1 LNLKRFF
8 VFSAAFHIS
17 LIVAALWLLSLPSQN
32 NIKPRDEFSARLVSP
47 DEFLSQKPTLPH
59 APRIL
64 PSPPAMT
71 APVPVPMPKPPIQ
84 QKGHTGIE
92 KETVK
97 EQTDKK
103 AEMQYPSAA
112 SQAQKPAVPENRSER
127 QSLPPVPP
135 VSSHAGQ
142 SKEET
147 SPPVIHED
155 QREAH
160 RETAELSGS
169 KGNNKKAPDHLQP
182 SFREK
187 IFDKSVIGDLAKRGS
202 EKEEKENK
210 GKDKAFSFDTDE
222 FKFLIYNRRLKE
234 RIENIWV
241 YPPEAAA
248 KGIYGDLIIRFTIKK
263 NGQLGSVE
271 LVRTSGHKSLDDAAM
286 KALKDGAPYWPLPK
300 EWNLEGYT
308 IEGHFIYTIYGYYIR

>member
-1 LNLKRFF
+1 MR
-8 VFSAAFHIS
+8 
-17 LIVAALWLLSLPSQN
+17 PG
-32 NIKPRDEFSARLVSP
+32 DEFSARLVSP
-47 DEFLSQKPTLPH
+47 DEFLSRKPNHPPVQK
-59 APRIL
+59 IL
-64 PSPPAMT
+64 PLPSLPLTPIP
-71 APVPVPMPKPPIQ
+71 APVPTPL
-84 QKGHTGIE
+84 IE
-92 KETVK
+92 HKENAR
-97 EQTDKK
+97 TDKNVVREKPDEK
-103 AEMQYPSAA
+103 AAMIHPSAPPPQ
-112 SQAQKPAVPENRSER
+112 SQKPAAEERRSER
-127 QSLPPVPP
+127 QVLPPVPP
-135 VSSHAGQ
+135 VAVNPDQVKKQSGPSIAQGGQ
-142 SKEET
+142 RNIIREPSERSDHTGNVET
-147 SPPVIHED
+147 
-155 QREAH
+155 
-160 RETAELSGS
+160 
-169 KGNNKKAPDHLQP
+169 PDHLQP

-187 IFDKSVIGDLAKRGS
+187 IFDRSVIRDLAKRDS
-202 EKEEKENK
+202 EKEEKENR

-271 LVRTSGHKSLDDAAM
+271 LVRTSGHKNLDDAAM